1 MKWEAPVS
9 LVVKP
14 SSEIIIQRL
23 SAEFMI
29 DLNSSVL
36 PWSANCCRIVLE
48 FSVFQRA
55 GLKNTKQQN
64 SKGRQREGVA
74 G

>member
-36 PWSANCCRIVLE
+36 PWSANFCRVVPE
-48 FSVFQRA
+48 FSVFQRS
-55 GLKNTKQQN
+55 GLKNTNRRK
-64 SKGRQREGVA
+64 SEGRQREGVA